1 MFDTQHL
8 RHPEYFRATHRVAW
22 RVLVDAALARSGRI
36 VCPSVA
42 TRVDLETLRP
52 RHSRKYRHVP
62 LGVEDEWLRDRG
74 ADDAATW
81 RHRFGLPERFAVCLA
96 TTHPHKGHDTLL
108 RAWRS
113 MLDAGAA
120 PPPLVLTGVSGFADR
135 AIHESARQLR
145 VDSHVRHLG
154 WIAREDLRMLL
165 SSATVALLPS
175 RFEGFGL
182 PLLEAMALG
191 TPAVANDLP
200 VFREVGGD
208 LVHLVA
214 ATDGAAWAEAI
225 RAVLALPDGVRR
237 EWAVRSR
244 RAAAAWTWDRAAS
257 ALRAVLA
264 ETLTAGRSVDGM
276 ETREV

>member
-1 MFDTQHL
+1 
-8 RHPEYFRATHRVAW
+8 
-22 RVLVDAALARSGRI
+22 
-36 VCPSVA
+36 
-42 TRVDLETLRP
+42 
-52 RHSRKYRHVP
+52 
-62 LGVEDEWLRDRG
+62 
-74 ADDAATW
+74 
-81 RHRFGLPERFAVCLA
+81 
-96 TTHPHKGHDTLL
+96 
-108 RAWRS
+108 
-113 MLDAGAA
+113 
-120 PPPLVLTGVSGFADR
+120 
-135 AIHESARQLR
+135 
-145 VDSHVRHLG
+145 
-154 WIAREDLRMLL
+154 MLL